1 MVIERCTLAIIIVM
15 FFVFQIFGP
24 VLTVVTFRTPKEAIA
39 LANNTRFGL
48 ASSVWTENIN
58 VGLETAISIKAG

>member
-1 MVIERCTLAIIIVM
+1 M